1 MKPIDYYTTCSNTQI
16 QQSEI
21 KKLLNRKRA
30 IDYIED
36 DLNDLAITIAYC
48 CKNYKSEISCQCKNL
63 PECKMFNELIKRYS
77 ELLKQC
83 RREYEADN

>member
-1 MKPIDYYTTCSNTQI
+1 MKEISYYTTCSNTQI

-48 CKNYKSEISCQCKNL
+48 CRNYKSEISCQCKNL
-63 PECKMFNELIKRYS
+63 PECKLFNALILRYAN
-77 ELLKQC
+77 LLKKYK
-83 RREYEADN
+83 EIEE